1 MKKKLSFSIFAI
13 ILLAT
18 LLFTFQNNDKQD
30 AINIKKYGSEK
41 RVKKSLEEK
50 RLFSLE
56 RQQHEINM
64 QKNPLTGEIP
74 LEEKQ
79 REFENSLEMKRRF
92 APETT
97 SSTYVSR
104 GPSNLGGRTRAFA
117 IDVTDATSNTIIA
130 GGVSS
135 GVFRTTDGGDSWTKV
150 SANDE
155 IHNVTAIAQ
164 DPRAGFQNI
173 WYYATGEGLG
183 NSASLGGF
191 NFLGQ
196 GVWKSIDSGLTW
208 AQIPETSSTLE
219 SFDSRLDLISSLAVS
234 PVNGDLIIG
243 ALARIYRYDGANL
256 TIELDQSTGVNSSH
270 LTDVVINNSGR
281 VYAAFHG
288 GLSQNGVWTSPNGN
302 GSWIRIAQNGIPAR
316 WEATGRIVLGT
327 APSNDD
333 IIYALYVNGDTGNIE
348 ADLFRY
354 TLSIDTWTGFS
365 TRLPDEPGGNLS
377 GNDPFA
383 VQGGYDLVVTVKP
396 DNENFVIIGGTNVY
410 KIEDLENDATFTR
423 IGGYVSNSSY
433 GLYNNGGVDH
443 HPDIHALV
451 FDPNNTD
458 VLFSGTDGGVHKTI
472 DINAT
477 NVAWV
482 NLNNNYQTYQ
492 FYHVAMDPLTGGNFV
507 IGGAQDNG
515 TKFGGTDFGAPDNTT
530 MSSFAGGDGVAVAVA
545 RRNSDADLQLY
556 AGTQNGNMFTNYPS
570 PGRSLRP
577 SGSTSQFVTY
587 FYLDPDNNDNLYY
600 AGRTTLYKTNDAE
613 NVTTTSW
620 ENLGAL
626 PVSQNI
632 RSIATTRGTYNA
644 ASSYLLIGG
653 ERGGIFRLDDPQ
665 NSTDASDAI
674 DITPS
679 GASTENG
686 TVVSGLAIH
695 PTNPDIV
702 MAVYANYGITN
713 IFLTTNATNAN
724 PTWTVVERNLD
735 AHSIRSTAIVEVGSE
750 TIFFVGTGRG
760 LYSSADPINNDWDIE
775 GPNDIGFAVVSGLV
789 YRPADN
795 KLLIGTHGNG
805 MYETTVEGTLSTNSF
820 SRVNRVNLYPNPAK
834 FELNLQGN
842 SVDSGNEISYR
853 ISDITGKT
861 IQKGTVSNR
870 KINVETLKRGV
881 YLIDLNIDGKRETSK
896 FIKN

>member
-1 MKKKLSFSIFAI
+1 M
-13 ILLAT
+13 
-18 LLFTFQNNDKQD
+18 
-30 AINIKKYGSEK
+30 
-41 RVKKSLEEK
+41 
-50 RLFSLE
+50 
-56 RQQHEINM
+56 
-64 QKNPLTGEIP
+64 
-74 LEEKQ
+74 
-79 REFENSLEMKRRF
+79 
-92 APETT
+92 
-97 SSTYVSR
+97 
-104 GPSNLGGRTRAFA
+104 
-117 IDVTDATSNTIIA
+117 
-130 GGVSS
+130 
-135 GVFRTTDGGDSWTKV
+135 
-150 SANDE
+150 
-155 IHNVTAIAQ
+155 
-164 DPRAGFQNI
+164 
-173 WYYATGEGLG
+173 
-183 NSASLGGF
+183 GGF